1 MKQNIALNEDSTSK
15 EIEIKRRNF
24 EVAKNRLKEFSEKT
38 EAELEI
44 DKVRTDGGFLGL
56 GDHKVTGFELNRRI
70 ETIQKHFIAVN
81 EINNKTIKEFREVY
95 NVFDALD
102 KEYITSIVANVK
114 AIEKTSNDVRVQQR
128 TLKRHNDKL
137 ADQQNKLD
145 AHQSEIEKNVANISK
160 IVSALKVFK
169 EKLEGYKHLT
179 DIDKI
184 WNDCRTIQNEIRVV
198 SDSITEFSKKTTED
212 IASANHQ
219 NQALSDQVNRDILT
233 LRNEAKSFK
242 EFFSD
247 LSKKIEHTA
256 NILDQQIPVIQ
267 ETATFAAK
275 LKNVAHLDD
284 VDAMWNDLHDAKE
297 NFKDIEESLQKINGN
312 ILMIQT
318 RTNDLDSYITVLKS
332 YTHLHDIDEIWN
344 DLNAAKSE
352 IKKISTEISNVWLKT
367 EEHTRRI
374 SKMEQTDK
382 IHADT
387 LEKLA
392 QVDDRILQRIHS
404 QDGEIDDLNKFKEE
418 LEGISH
424 LKDVDRLW
432 ASVEEQ
438 ASQLIESKEDLATAI
453 RKNKDEVDEKITDVV
468 KSSDAAVETLMK
480 KIKYAYWIAGGSA
493 GLAILEMIL
502 LLMKVI

>member
-1 MKQNIALNEDSTSK
+1 MNEGITLNEDITLN
-15 EIEIKRRNF
+15 EIEIKRRDF
-24 EVAKNRLKEFSEKT
+24 ERANNRLKEFSEKT
-38 EAELEI
+38 EAKIKI
-44 DKVRTDGGFLGL
+44 DDVRTDGRFFGL
-56 GDHKVTGFELNRRI
+56 GDYKVTGSELNKRL
-70 ETIQKHFIAVN
+70 EAIQENFKTVN
-81 EINNKTIKEFREVY
+81 KINSKTVQEFREVY
-95 NVFDALD
+95 NVFDKLD
-102 KEYITSIVANVK
+102 KGYITSIVSNVK
-114 AIEKTSNDVRVQQR
+114 AIEKTSNDVREQQGI
-128 TLKRHNDKL
+128 LKRHNDKL
-137 ADQQNKLD
+137 ANQQNKLD

-219 NQALSDQVNRDILT
+219 NKALSDQVNRDILT

-247 LSKKIEHTA
+247 LTKKIDHTA
-256 NILDQQIPVIQ
+256 NILDHQIPVIQ
-267 ETATFAAK
+267 ETATFAEQ
-275 LKNVAHLDD
+275 LKDMAHLDD
-284 VDAMWNDLHDAKE
+284 VDFMWNDLHDAKE
-297 NFKDIEESLQKINGN
+297 SFKDIEESLQKINEK
-312 ILMIQT
+312 ILVIET

-332 YTHLHDIDEIWN
+332 YTHLHDIDEIWT
-344 DLNAAKSE
+344 DLSAAKSE
-352 IKKISTEISNVWLKT
+352 IKKIITEINDVSIKT
-367 EEHTRRI
+367 EEHTLRI
-374 SKMEQTDK
+374 NKLEQTDK
-382 IHADT
+382 VHAGT

-392 QVDDRILQRIHS
+392 QVDDRILQRIDS
-404 QDGEIDDLNKFKEE
+404 YDGEIDDLNKFKEE

-432 ASVEEQ
+432 ELVEEQ
-438 ASQLIESKEDLATAI
+438 ASQLIESKEDLTTSI
-453 RKNKDEVDEKITDVV
+453 QKNKDEVDEKITDVV
-468 KSSDAAVETLMK
+468 KSSDAAVETLVK

>member
-1 MKQNIALNEDSTSK
+1 MKQNIALNEDKTSN
-15 EIEIKRRNF
+15 EIEIKRHTF

-114 AIEKTSNDVRVQQR
+114 AIEKTSNDVRLQQG
-128 TLKRHNDKL
+128 TLKQHNDKL
-137 ADQQNKLD
+137 AKQQNKLD
-145 AHQSEIEKNVANISK
+145 AHQSEIEKNVVNISK

-184 WNDCRTIQNEIRVV
+184 WNDCRTIQNDIRVV
-198 SDSITEFSKKTTED
+198 SDSITELSTKTTEE
-212 IASANHQ
+212 IASANDQ
-219 NQALSDQVNRDILT
+219 NKALSDQVNRDILT

-242 EFFSD
+242 EFFTD

-256 NILDQQIPVIQ
+256 NILDHQIPVIQ
-267 ETATFAAK
+267 ETATFAEQ
-275 LKNVAHLDD
+275 LKNMTHLDD
-284 VDAMWNDLHDAKE
+284 VDSMWNDLHDAKE
-297 NFKDIEESLQKINGN
+297 SFKDIEESLQKINEN
-312 ILMIQT
+312 ILVIQT
-318 RTNDLDSYITVLKS
+318 HTNDLDSYITVLKS
-332 YTHLHDIDEIWN
+332 YTHLHDIDEIWT
-344 DLNAAKSE
+344 DLNAVKSE
-352 IKKISTEISNVWLKT
+352 IKKISTEINDVSIKT
-367 EEHTRRI
+367 EEHTLLLN
-374 SKMEQTDK
+374 KLEQTDRVY
-382 IHADT
+382 AST

-392 QVDDRILQRIHS
+392 QFDDRILQRIDSH
-404 QDGEIDDLNKFKEE
+404 DGKIDDLNKFKEE

-424 LKDVDRLW
+424 LKDVDRIW
-432 ASVEEQ
+432 ESVEEQ
-438 ASQLIESKEDLATAI
+438 ASQLIESKEDLTTVI

-468 KSSDAAVETLMK
+468 KSSDATVETLMK
-480 KIKYAYWIAGGSA
+480 KIKYAYWIAGGAA